1 MEGKSFA
8 ENTKTAVE
16 NNTSQ
21 NALERYVED
30 EENES
35 HVTQNEA
42 KLKKYFALQELIE
55 LHNVPQE
62 TVDLWLQ
69 KAQVESIDKLP
80 EEKIDACIDYIDKK
94 FNSKN
99 I

>member
-8 ENTKTAVE
+8 ENTKTVVE

-21 NALERYVED
+21 NALERYIEVD
-30 EENES
+30 KSVCGVAQDKVILN
-35 HVTQNEA
+35 
-42 KLKKYFALQELIE
+42 KYFALQELIE

-80 EEKIDACIDYIDKK
+80 EEKIDACIDYIEKK
-94 FNSKN
+94 F
-99 I
+99 